1 VAESRDVLIG
11 MRLLDHARRHGFQ
24 FQPVDG
30 GPDGALLGTRDR
42 EDFTDI
48 VFLAGFSRDCY
59 ALRQRTSSLSVPG
72 GGLVEL
78 RTTGDA
84 LNVLNSVLTWPT

>member
-59 ALRQRTSSLSVPG
+59 ALRQRTSSLSLDPWTYSVIG
-72 GGLVEL
+72 GRVNGES
-78 RTTGDA
+78 A
-84 LNVLNSVLTWPT
+84 P